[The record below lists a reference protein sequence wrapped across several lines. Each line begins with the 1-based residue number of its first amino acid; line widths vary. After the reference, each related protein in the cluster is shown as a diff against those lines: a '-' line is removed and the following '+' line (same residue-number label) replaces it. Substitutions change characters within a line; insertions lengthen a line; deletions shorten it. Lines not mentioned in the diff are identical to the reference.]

1 MTPFHLTKTVR
12 FVQNDDVFYPNSKKR
27 EELDDMSSGYC
38 SSSFIFLP
46 KKVVRVTTFQGHLML
61 LPFTKLNKTYT
72 IMMTRHLTISRYGLF
87 QLIDTT
93 ATVTLAQEGNSGS
106 L

>member
-1 MTPFHLTKTVR
+1 MTPFHLTETVR

-46 KKVVRVTTFQGHLML
+46 KKLSGWL
-61 LPFTKLNKTYT
+61 LFKG
-72 IMMTRHLTISRYGLF
+72 I
-87 QLIDTT
+87 
-93 ATVTLAQEGNSGS
+93 
-106 L
+106 